1 MNEEYVKM
9 LEERICKLEVQ
20 LEQSVPRYGSIKS
33 LLDKLRHEFNQV
45 HNKYDVESKAKKA
58 YISNLISYYETVKE
72 VLERKK
78 LNKLQAK
85 RNRYIT
91 IK

>member
-1 MNEEYVKM
+1 MNEEYVKI

-20 LEQSVPRYGSIKS
+20 LEQCAPKYGSIKS
-33 LLDKLRHEFNQV
+33 ILDRLRHDFSQV
-45 HNKYDVESKAKKA
+45 SNKYDIESKAKKA

-78 LNKLQAK
+78 LKKLQAK